1 MSNLANQTSGQ
12 TDAVILA
19 RLDERTRAMSDQL
32 GDVKKGQADMSAR
45 MDKLTNEVDQ
55 KLANHGEN
63 YVTRAEFSLVQA
75 IVYGGCGLVLLG
87 VVGALIALVVR
98 GGPIIGG
105 TP

>member
-1 MSNLANQTSGQ
+1 MSIPGSHHQGQ
-12 TDAVILA
+12 SDAEILA
-19 RLDERTRAMSDQL
+19 RLDERTRAMSEQL

-63 YVTRAEFSLVQA
+63 YVTRAEFMLVQT
-75 IVYGGCGLVLLG
+75 IVYGGCGLVLLA

-98 GGPIIGG
+98 GGTLIGG